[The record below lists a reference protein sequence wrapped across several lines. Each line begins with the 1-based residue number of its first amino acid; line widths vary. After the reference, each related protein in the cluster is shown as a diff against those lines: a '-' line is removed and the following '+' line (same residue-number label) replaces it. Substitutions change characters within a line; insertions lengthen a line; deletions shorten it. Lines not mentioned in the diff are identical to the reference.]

1 MNTRGATAQAKTQA
15 RKAAQD
21 LLQARMRPITKL
33 AELGV
38 EVDNARAEFDAARER
53 WRTKQEAYAE
63 GYRDA
68 RDAGWSP
75 ADLEEIGCGTQPA
88 GAALRTTPRR
98 TDHDGSTSSA
108 TPTDRDDDYGAHDS
122 AAPTP
127 EPTDLDAAHTQPS

>member
-38 EVDNARAEFDAARER
+38 EVDAARAEVEAARER
-53 WRTKQEAYAE
+53 WRAKQETYAE
-63 GYRDA
+63 SYRAA

-75 ADLEEIGCGTQPA
+75 AELEEIGCGAQPA
-88 GAALRTTPRR
+88 GAALRTATRR
-98 TDHDGSTSSA
+98 ADHDDSTPGASA
-108 TPTDRDDDYGAHDS
+108 TGRDDDYTTSEPAV
-122 AAPTP
+122 AQ
-127 EPTDLDAAHTQPS
+127 EPTDLDDAHAQPS

>member
-38 EVDNARAEFDAARER
+38 EVDTARAEHDAARER
-53 WRTKQEAYAE
+53 WRTKQEAYAD
-63 GYRDA
+63 GYRAA

-75 ADLEEIGCGTQPA
+75 AELEEIGCGTQPA
-88 GAALRTTPRR
+88 GAALRVATRR
-98 TDHDGSTSSA
+98 TDHDDTTSSA
-108 TPTDRDDDYGAHDS
+108 DTGHNEDYGAHDS
-122 AAPTP
+122 SGAPAP
-127 EPTDLDAAHTQPS
+127 EPTDLDAAHAQPS

>member
-1 MNTRGATAQAKTQA
+1 MNARGATAQAKTQA

-38 EVDNARAEFDAARER
+38 EVDNARAESDAARER
-53 WRTKQEAYAE
+53 LRTKQEAYAD

-75 ADLEEIGCGTQPA
+75 AELEEIGCGTQPA

-108 TPTDRDDDYGAHDS
+108 TPTDRDDDYSAHDS
-122 AAPTP
+122 ATPTP